1 MHHQDEN
8 FDGVVDVLVGEDNM
22 VPSKWPIARMIAINP
37 SQDGLVRAVTVKTSI
52 GQYRQPQF

>member
-1 MHHQDEN
+1 MKILT
-8 FDGVVDVLVGEDNM
+8 VLLMSWWREDNM
-22 VPSKWPIARMIAINP
+22 VPSKWPIARIIAINP